1 MAATAML
8 NLYTSWDQFDRNDH
22 ITFDED
28 RSVRMSALKIFLTR
42 YDSVLSRHSG
52 NYPSALTRTE
62 R

>member
-28 RSVRMSALKIFLTR
+28 RSVRNIIHYCDYR
-42 YDSVLSRHSG
+42 
-52 NYPSALTRTE
+52 
-62 R
+62 